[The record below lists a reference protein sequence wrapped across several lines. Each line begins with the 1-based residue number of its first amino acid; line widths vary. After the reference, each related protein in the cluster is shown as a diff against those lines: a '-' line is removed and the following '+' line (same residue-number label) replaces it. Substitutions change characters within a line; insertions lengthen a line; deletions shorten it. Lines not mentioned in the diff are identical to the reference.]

1 MRIQKIKTGGG
12 KMNLVLAG
20 FKFGIGMFLGVNF
33 IVCIIAAI
41 CWGVYSLYELWI
53 DYKYLKKHQEDGK
66 NAV

>member
-1 MRIQKIKTGGG
+1 
-12 KMNLVLAG
+12 MNLVLAG
-20 FKFGIGMFLGVNF
+20 LKFGAGMFLGVVVTIF
-33 IVCIIAAI
+33 VVTAI